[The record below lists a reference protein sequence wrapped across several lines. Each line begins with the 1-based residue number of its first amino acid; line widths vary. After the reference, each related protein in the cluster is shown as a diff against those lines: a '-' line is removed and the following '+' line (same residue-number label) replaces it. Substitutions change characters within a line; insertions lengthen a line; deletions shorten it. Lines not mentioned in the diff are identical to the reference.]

1 MPEIIFE
8 DECQSYSHIWDIN
21 SENEMKL
28 TTTDGFDFTAERSS
42 SRHVFTNFREYDLT
56 NYFYQILCDTC
67 LDFLKCP

>member
-42 SRHVFTNFREYDLT
+42 FHEFSGIRFNEFVLPN
-56 NYFYQILCDTC
+56 IM
-67 LDFLKCP
+67 